1 MRALRQLLDRV
12 GKPFHKGGKYERFF
26 PLYEAADTFF
36 YSPADVTKTGAH
48 VRDAMDLKRMMILVV
63 IAVLPCVFMAFYN
76 TGLQANLAIDPA
88 KAGALEGW
96 RHAVIRLLGV
106 GSVSYTHLDVYKR
119 QVTMCSF
126 SIAANR
132 PNSSRSTGSADSFD
146 ARA

>member
-63 IAVLPCVFMAFYN
+63 IAVLP
-76 TGLQANLAIDPA
+76 LSLI
-88 KAGALEGW
+88 
-96 RHAVIRLLGV
+96 HI
-106 GSVSYTHLDVYKR
+106 
-119 QVTMCSF
+119 
-126 SIAANR
+126 
-132 PNSSRSTGSADSFD
+132 
-146 ARA
+146 